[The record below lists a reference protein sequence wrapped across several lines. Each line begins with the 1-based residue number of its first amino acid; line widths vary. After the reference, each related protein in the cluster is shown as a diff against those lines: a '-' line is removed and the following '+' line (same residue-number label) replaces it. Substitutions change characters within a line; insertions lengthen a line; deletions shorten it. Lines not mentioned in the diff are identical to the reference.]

1 MGAAASEISIQR
13 TINAAKVISEAPAGL
28 HWPRLPSTA
37 RPRSQRATYSCFSH
51 SCEPGDD
58 ALVRIVPEHSLK
70 ITRSIAMQRRRSP
83 TAQM

>member
-37 RPRSQRATYSCFSH
+37 RPRAQKATYSCFSS

-58 ALVRIVPEHSLK
+58 ALVRIVPRTL
-70 ITRSIAMQRRRSP
+70 
-83 TAQM
+83 